1 MLNYS
6 EIRNIRN
13 ISLIVNCT
21 PVGMYPEINMTPLED
36 INFIETEY
44 LIDLI
49 YNPQE
54 TVLMKKYKIRGIEST
69 NGLLMLISQ
78 AIKSEEIWNDR
89 NYNENILKEIHNK
102 LVKKLYK

>member
-1 MLNYS
+1 
-6 EIRNIRN
+6 
-13 ISLIVNCT
+13 
-21 PVGMYPEINMTPLED
+21 
-36 INFIETEY
+36 
-44 LIDLI
+44 
-49 YNPQE
+49 
-54 TVLMKKYKIRGIEST
+54 MKKYKIRGIEST